1 MFSFKKQALFP
12 YNLGHLFIFYFFSFI
27 ALNLNVTGKIN
38 VIRL

>member
-1 MFSFKKQALFP
+1 MPSFKKQALFP

-27 ALNLNVTGKIN
+27 VINLNVTNKIN